1 MASGVGVRGRAGE
14 NPDGQRRPVRVLL
27 RVPVRLTCFY
37 CIMYRLIRSAVL
49 AGVLLGSAP
58 HPISA
63 QSNAGQPITIGDVT
77 VSGSVRTRAYA
88 WSWFGDDADGEY
100 FYPAALVR
108 AGVSRSKK
116 TYDWHVELALPVVL
130 DLPGNAIK
138 TGARGQL
145 GLGATYFAANDSTTN
160 AAALFV
166 KQAAVRFKGLA
177 GVEGQS
183 ITVGRLEFNDGA
195 EVTPKHA
202 TLSAL
207 KRDRIAQRL
216 LGTFGFS
223 DVGRS
228 IDGALYT
235 VDRPTLNVTALAGRP
250 TQGVFQVDGW
260 GELRTNVFYAALTRQ
275 RNGEANAA
283 EWRVFV
289 LGYHDYR
296 DRVVKTDNRPLAIRS
311 ADHESIALGTYGGH
325 YLRVSA
331 TPIGA
336 VDVLAW
342 AALQSG
348 SWGALRHRAGAFA
361 LEAGWQP
368 RALETLEPWFRGGY
382 NYGSGDADPNDHIH
396 GTFFQVLPTPRIYAR
411 LPFFN
416 MMNNADAFVETIL
429 RPATSVTVRAD
440 VHVLRLSNQNDLW
453 YSGGGAFQPATF
465 GVTGRPANGHTGL
478 ATLYDVSADYSATA
492 HVALGLY
499 YGYAAGRPVTRAIYA
514 TGDDAH
520 LGYVE
525 MLLRF

>member
-1 MASGVGVRGRAGE
+1 MQLEFHHG
-14 NPDGQRRPVRVLL
+14 L
-27 RVPVRLTCFY
+27 
-37 CIMYRLIRSAVL
+37 LIRSAIL
-49 AGVLLGSAP
+49 ATILLSSAP
-58 HPISA
+58 HPVSA
-63 QSNAGQPITIGDVT
+63 QGNAGQPITIGDVT
-77 VSGSVRTRAYA
+77 VSSSVRTRAYA

-116 TYDWHVELALPVVL
+116 AYDWQVELALPVIL
-130 DLPGNAIK
+130 SLPGNAVK

-145 GLGATYFAANDSTTN
+145 GLGATYFAANDGKTN

-166 KQAAVRFKGLA
+166 KQAAVRFNRLA

-183 ITVGRLEFNDGA
+183 IKVGRLEFNDGA
-195 EVTPKHA
+195 EVAPKHD

-216 LGTFGFS
+216 LGTFAFS

-228 IDGALYT
+228 VDGALYT
-235 VDRPTLNVTALAGRP
+235 LDRPALNVTALAGRP
-250 TQGVFQVDGW
+250 TQGVFHVDGW
-260 GELRTNVFYAALTRQ
+260 GELNTNIFYAALTGQLKR
-275 RNGEANAA
+275 EANAG
-283 EWRVFV
+283 EWRVFA

-296 DRVVKTDNRPLAIRS
+296 DPVVKTDNRPLSIRS
-311 ADHESIALGTYGGH
+311 ADNQSIALGTYGGH
-325 YLRVSA
+325 YLNVSA

-342 AALQSG
+342 GVLQGG
-348 SWGALRHRAGAFA
+348 SWGTLRHRAGAFA

-368 RALETLEPWFRGGY
+368 RGLEPLKPWLRGGY
-382 NYGSGDADPNDHIH
+382 NYGSGDADPNDQIH

-429 RPATSVTVRAD
+429 RPATSIAVRAD
-440 VHVLRLSNQNDLW
+440 VHVLRLSNQDDLW

-478 ATLYDVSADYSATA
+478 ATLYDVSADYRATA

-499 YGYAAGRPVTRAIYA
+499 YGYAAGMPVTRAIYA

-520 LGYVE
+520 FGYVE